1 MAILSQNFVFFQRLS
16 HLMELFPASFNEKL
30 CEQLLVS
37 FISGFS
43 VTFYITGEAQAQQT
57 AARVLLGSRRK
68 WL

>member
-43 VTFYITGEAQAQQT
+43 VTFYITGC
-57 AARVLLGSRRK
+57 RWCNRRLCPK
-68 WL
+68 KGYKTKP

>member
-43 VTFYITGEAQAQQT
+43 VTFYITGCQ
-57 AARVLLGSRRK
+57 
-68 WL
+68 